1 MFGPVTGLGEGW
13 KLRVKFLFPICAM
26 FLFAWGNNR
35 YHDEIYNKQSNFKME
50 GMRES
55 HVVIIVTK
63 NAKVNSVCS

>member
-1 MFGPVTGLGEGW
+1 
-13 KLRVKFLFPICAM
+13 M